1 MPVTGLD
8 RMPGSGLARGTLFD
22 KELNV
27 TFINV
32 PTITTTST
40 LIFEHGDA
48 NKYTI
53 TWADP
58 SGDKSIQFRAM
69 DATTDYFVFEN
80 ATQTLT
86 AKTLTSPAINTATI
100 VGGTITA
107 ITDLDMTA
115 ANHTI
120 FDTVAANTLTIGA
133 NNTTVSIPGSLTISG
148 LTTTVD
154 TTTLNVADNLFY
166 MNSDFTGSATQD
178 TGFVIERG
186 DDTNVAFVWDESA
199 DEFAMVTTNST
210 GAGGDISEIAYT
222 HLRLA
227 NLFVTQIGSGGL
239 ITVAAPIDFNNQT
252 LTNVD
257 INSGAIDDVTIGTN
271 AVVTEIRV
279 GNFNLNGNA
288 LYSTNTDGHINL
300 IPNGTG
306 DVQLNTETVRVGD
319 ENADATITSWGTGGI
334 RLNTNAGTNSGHIH
348 INSGA
353 NGNILLVTNGTG
365 DVLLRADTVQ
375 IGDLNATANLTTRGI
390 GDLVLDTNAG
400 TTSGN
405 IVIEQGTNQ
414 PITITPHGSGS
425 VVITADTLDVSGKAT
440 NIAIIDNSA
449 TSLTIKEGSNSY
461 LTFNT
466 ANSGGSK
473 ISLGV
478 EIEGSNFDIDG
489 GDIASAVVINKS
501 PTITLTGDVTAS
513 ATAMTNLGNVSLAT
527 TIAANS
533 VALGTD
539 TTGNYVAAITTG
551 TGISGAVASEGAT
564 AALSIDSNQSQVTS
578 VGALA
583 NGSIASGFGT
593 ISTGNTITT
602 TAAVTAGS
610 LTLNGSISTP
620 QETNWDLLDN
630 HATALSFDSS
640 GKGPI
645 LTIDTR
651 DGQEKVSMSGNLL
664 VSGDLTVSGTTTT
677 VESSTM
683 TVVDPIITLQTAS
696 GGGLVRRQKM

>member
-564 AALSIDSNQSQVTS
+564 AALSIDSNQSQVC
-578 VGALA
+578 
-583 NGSIASGFGT
+583 FG
-593 ISTGNTITT
+593 
-602 TAAVTAGS
+602 
-610 LTLNGSISTP
+610 
-620 QETNWDLLDN
+620 W
-630 HATALSFDSS
+630 
-640 GKGPI
+640 
-645 LTIDTR
+645 
-651 DGQEKVSMSGNLL
+651 
-664 VSGDLTVSGTTTT
+664 
-677 VESSTM
+677 
-683 TVVDPIITLQTAS
+683 
-696 GGGLVRRQKM
+696 RQYRFWIR